1 MFEKDPR
8 TLGPDY
14 GKLSPEQKAMVK
26 LEITLTNFFKE
37 FDKSISRWERMVY
50 PAMILLG
57 LLGLSG
63 FYLIY
68 HLTDDMHE
76 MASYID
82 PEMESN
88 LGAMSG
94 HMLDLSNN
102 IRIMTG
108 QIATLTEKISSME
121 GNIAHMDGTMGQI
134 NSSITHVATT
144 MDVMTDKVTQMNDSV
159 AGLNGSVA
167 GMNRSVDVMTGNVLE
182 MNQSMKAMTVNTG
195 VMSRDVGV
203 MNQSISRPANFM
215 NQFAPW

>member
-8 TLGPDY
+8 TFGPDY
-14 GKLSPEQKAMVK
+14 DKLSPEQKAMVK

>member
-1 MFEKDPR
+1 MLDKNPR
-8 TLGPDY
+8 LTSPEY
-14 GKLSPEQKAMVK
+14 KKLSAEQKAMVR
-26 LEITLTNFFKE
+26 LELTLSHFVKTFEKSTN
-37 FDKSISRWERMVY
+37 RWERMVY

-57 LLGLSG
+57 ILGLSG

-76 MASYID
+76 MASYMD

-94 HMLDLSNN
+94 HMRDLSNN
-102 IRIMTG
+102 IQTMTG
-108 QIATLTEKISSME
+108 QIATLTDKISSME
-121 GNIAHMDGTMGQI
+121 SNIAHMDGNIGEMNT
-134 NSSITHVATT
+134 SISHVVST
-144 MDVMTDKVTQMNDSV
+144 MDVMTDKVSQMNDSV
-159 AGLNGSVA
+159 FGMSDSVA
-167 GMNRSVDVMTGNVLE
+167 GMNRSVDVMTGNVVE

-195 VMSRDVGV
+195 VMSRDMGV